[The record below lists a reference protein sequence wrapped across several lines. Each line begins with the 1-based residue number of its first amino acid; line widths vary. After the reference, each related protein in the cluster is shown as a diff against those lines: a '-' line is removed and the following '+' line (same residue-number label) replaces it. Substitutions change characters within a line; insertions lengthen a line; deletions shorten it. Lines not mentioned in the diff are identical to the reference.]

1 MLDNLIQ
8 PIGIL
13 VANPLECV
21 ANIVYAVSVW
31 LAARNNVHT
40 WWIGIVGCVLFG
52 VLFFLSQLYA
62 DVTLQVFF
70 IGTSCLGWW
79 QWVRGNA
86 GNALTV
92 QRSTPSFLFVRAV
105 LALAV
110 AAVYGSVLY
119 RFTDAFA
126 PYIDSLVLTFSVLA
140 QLLMMQRRI
149 ENWSAWLIVNS
160 IAIPLYLS
168 RELYV
173 TAFFYGI
180 YWCNVMY
187 GLSYWRKELAKA

>member
-1 MLDNLIQ
+1 MLEFFTQ

-13 VANPLECV
+13 AASPLECL
-21 ANIVYAVSVW
+21 ANTVYAVSVW

-40 WWIGIVGCVLFG
+40 WWTGIIGCVLFG
-52 VLFFLSQLYA
+52 LLFYLSQLYA

-70 IGTSCLGWW
+70 IATSVVGWW
-79 QWVRGNA
+79 QWLRGNRGSA
-86 GNALTV
+86 IKV
-92 QRSTPSFLFVRAV
+92 QRSTASFLLVRVA

-110 AAVYGSVLY
+110 AAAYGSLLY

-140 QLLMMQRRI
+140 QLMLMQRRI
-149 ENWSAWLIVNS
+149 ENWAGWFIVNS

-180 YWCNVMY
+180 YWCNVLY
-187 GLSYWRKELAKA
+187 GFSYWRKELLKA